1 MSNNRAEVVDG
12 GNSFVSVLDYSHI
25 LLIGIN
31 AQCYERVFFGQ
42 LFKYIIAHRVI
53 YGLVNTTMYSTTVYL
68 YQQVT
73 KVLLVDTT
81 GGYFT
86 MRYNPVYAK
95 TLTVNK
101 GVDNV
106 LLFEFINQDQ
116 KPVNI
121 TGSTFRF
128 RLLNQTGDQLLV
140 EKDMEILSATTGRV
154 KVVLAPEDTNAIV
167 AQPGSYSIERIQGN
181 YHQAVFTNA
190 DSQARADCNI
200 VDSVYPEF
208 VPSQPVTVPTI
219 TGKNQTVS
227 AAPTGWPD
235 WALYPQPL
243 NSTQQT
249 EFYSSYIPTNGSSLT
264 TVKMDLVHYTGT
276 VKLQGA
282 QTYQSEWYNVTES
295 RQYLDATETVY
306 FNAVGYHPL
315 LRIALN
321 TSIGYGATATA
332 NVINGV
338 VNSINLTNFGNF
350 YVAPPYVQILG
361 YGSGAEAVATIS
373 PNGTVATITVTNGGS
388 GYLPLQF
395 QSETAAT
402 VVISNGVVE
411 NIQYR

>member
-1 MSNNRAEVVDG
+1 
-12 GNSFVSVLDYSHI
+12 
-25 LLIGIN
+25 
-31 AQCYERVFFGQ
+31 
-42 LFKYIIAHRVI
+42 
-53 YGLVNTTMYSTTVYL
+53 MYSTTVYL
-68 YQQVT
+68 YQQIT
-73 KVLLVDTT
+73 RVLLVDTT

-86 MRYNPVYAK
+86 ARYDPVYAK

-140 EKDMEILSATTGRV
+140 EKNMDILSAVTGRV
-154 KVVLAPEDTNAIV
+154 RVVLTPEDTNDIV
-167 AQPGSYSIERIQGN
+167 AQPGSYSIERIQGS
-181 YHQAVFTNA
+181 YRQAAFTDANA
-190 DSQARADCNI
+190 GARADCDI
-200 VDSVYPEF
+200 LDSIYPEF
-208 VPSQPVTVPTI
+208 VPSKEVTVPTI

-235 WALYPQPL
+235 WALNPQPL

-249 EFYSSYIPTNGSSLT
+249 EFYSSHMTTNGSSLT

-282 QTYQSEWYNVTES
+282 QDYESEWYNVTES
-295 RQYLDATETVY
+295 RQYLDATEPVY

-321 TSIGYGATATA
+321 TSIGYGATANAT
-332 NVINGV
+332 VVDGV
-338 VNSINLTNFGNF
+338 VQSINLTNFGNS
-350 YVAPPYVQILG
+350 YVAAPYVQILG
-361 YGSGAEAVATIS
+361 YGSGATATATVS
-373 PNGTVATITVTNGGS
+373 PNGTVASITVTNGGS

-395 QSETAAT
+395 QGATAAT
-402 VVISNGVVE
+402 VVLTNGIVE

>member
-1 MSNNRAEVVDG
+1 
-12 GNSFVSVLDYSHI
+12 
-25 LLIGIN
+25 
-31 AQCYERVFFGQ
+31 
-42 LFKYIIAHRVI
+42 
-53 YGLVNTTMYSTTVYL
+53 MYSTTVYL
-68 YQQVT
+68 YQQIT
-73 KVLLVDTT
+73 RVLLVDTA

-86 MRYNPVYAK
+86 ARYDPVYAK

-116 KPVNI
+116 KPVNV

-128 RLLNQTGDQLLV
+128 RLMTQEGDRLLV
-140 EKDMEILSATTGRV
+140 EKDMVILSAATGRV
-154 KVVLAPEDTNAIV
+154 RVVLTPEDTNDIV
-167 AQPGSYSIERIQGN
+167 AQPGSYSIERTQGL
-181 YHQAVFTNA
+181 YRQAAFTDA
-190 DSQARADCNI
+190 DAGARADCNI

-208 VPSQPVTVPTI
+208 VPSVEVTIPTI

-235 WALYPQPL
+235 WALNPQPL

-249 EFYSSYIPTNGSSLT
+249 EFYSSHMTTNGSSLT

-276 VKLQGA
+276 LKLQA
-282 QTYQSEWYNVTES
+282 APDYLAEWYDVTES
-295 RQYLDATETVY
+295 REYLDATESVY
-306 FNAVGYHPL
+306 FNAVGFHPL

-321 TSIGYGATATA
+321 TSIGYGATAEAT
-332 NVINGV
+332 VVDGV
-338 VNSINLTNFGNF
+338 VTSILLTNAGES

-361 YGSGAEAVATIS
+361 YGAGATAVAALN
-373 PNGTVATITVTNGGS
+373 PGGGTVANVTVVTGGA

-395 QSETAAT
+395 EGSTAAT
-402 VVISNGVVE
+402 VVLSNGVVE

>member
-1 MSNNRAEVVDG
+1 
-12 GNSFVSVLDYSHI
+12 
-25 LLIGIN
+25 
-31 AQCYERVFFGQ
+31 
-42 LFKYIIAHRVI
+42 
-53 YGLVNTTMYSTTVYL
+53 MYSTTVYL
-68 YQQVT
+68 YQQIT
-73 KVLLVDTT
+73 RVLLVDTA

-86 MRYNPVYAK
+86 MRYEPVYAK

-116 KPVNI
+116 KPVNV
-121 TGSTFRF
+121 TGSTFKF
-128 RLLNQTGDQLLV
+128 RLMNQAGDQLLA
-140 EKDMEILSATTGRV
+140 EKDMDILSAATGRV
-154 KVVLAPEDTNAIV
+154 RVVLAPEDTNDIV
-167 AQPGSYSIERIQGN
+167 AQPGSYSIERIQGS
-181 YHQAVFTNA
+181 YHQAAFTDANA
-190 DSQARADCNI
+190 GARADCDI
-200 VDSVYPEF
+200 VDSIYPEF
-208 VPSQPVTVPTI
+208 VPSQMVTIPTI

-235 WALYPQPL
+235 WALNPQPL

-249 EFYSSYIPTNGSSLT
+249 EFYSSHMTTNGSSLT

-282 QTYQSEWYNVTES
+282 QDYEAEWYNVTES
-295 RQYLDATETVY
+295 REYLDATESIY

-332 NVINGV
+332 NVVDGV
-338 VNSINLTNFGNF
+338 VQSINLTNFGNS
-350 YVAPPYVQILG
+350 YVAAPYVQILG
-361 YGSGAEAVATIS
+361 YGSGATATATVS

-395 QSETAAT
+395 EGSTAAT
-402 VVISNGVVE
+402 VVLSNGVVE